1 MALDSCKISDL
12 KSKSGGGGLIE
23 TFKGLVGF
31 VVRICGL
38 LEKIGNGI
46 FSRVS
51 MDSVGSKSRVL
62 CFSSCVH
69 GLDKITKVGVL
80 FRQTSLKIGV
90 FNSH

>member
-38 LEKIGNGI
+38 LDKIGNGI

-51 MDSVGSKSRVL
+51 MDSVSGKSDAVQ
-62 CFSSCVH
+62 CFSSCAH
-69 GLDKITKVGVL
+69 GLDKVTY
-80 FRQTSLKIGV
+80 
-90 FNSH
+90 FNGH